1 MARPVL
7 FEGAA
12 NAGACT
18 LVPHDAPSAGEIQM
32 MIVRT
37 AALLGLCLLTACGQG
52 GRLPAAEGRAA
63 NETQPQPAEPGATN
77 IIIDPVAA
85 LVQPV
90 GLAYKVETTLGT
102 GPDAIR
108 RVAFGIDGIPVRV
121 DVDGDSSTGGPL
133 GGDIQ
138 VHFFTLLLYAR
149 LQVDRV
155 DGAAAELPLQ
165 VDVSVLDPRN
175 LLGLPGL
182 LGLVDPRLRVA
193 LGVDARASTLPQR
206 FSSELSIF
214 DSLLSFLPRFT
225 SAQLDIRSSA
235 DVDEVAALLAT
246 FTEQGEGVRADTLE
260 LRTGFSPAVA
270 EALIDVELAPD
281 AENSSLGLE
290 SSAPTDLDVAVRTTD
305 GLSEDPTGERTV
317 GVRLPQLQGR
327 LDVLLEG
334 VDGLDSL
341 DDVDTVYDIQTQEPL
356 ASLQVDIGDRSDAD
370 FGRSV
375 VIVKPLPTQLKITRT
390 AEEAFVVDTSAP
402 VDDLAYAQTRNTA
415 LVWSP
420 DTDPT
425 QPFTEHVLRQTQRA
439 DGTEQLLARLAGLSS
454 VSLEFEPDL
463 QLRGSLSTAPLQYRE
478 ETSFGFTEARIELLP
493 GEFSIQFPQAD
504 GNLLFAYKADA
515 AGPGLR
521 YQSQDAEQTTQANIR
536 PLPAQFSLCTAS
548 DDRCASHGRSTDAS
562 IAFSASES
570 MVVNY
575 QQRSQDG
582 QQEIAVND
590 LRVENLV
597 VDAGTRSGSSRGYVY
612 FDTQGDAFGGTVLQ
626 RNGDSGIYL
635 SFSEGTFARERVV
648 RYKNFIEIDERS
660 GKMQCPGRE
669 ELEIRSGGLWFDFGF
684 LLDQLCQ

>member
-1 MARPVL
+1 M
-7 FEGAA
+7 
-12 NAGACT
+12 T
-18 LVPHDAPSAGEIQM
+18 
-32 MIVRT
+32 IVRT
-37 AALLGLCLLTACGQG
+37 GVLLGLCLLTACGQG
-52 GRLPAAEGRAA
+52 GRLPNADARSQVSPTAE
-63 NETQPQPAEPGATN
+63 PPAEPGATN
-77 IIIDPVAA
+77 VVIDPVGA
-85 LVQPV
+85 LVEPL
-90 GLAYKVETTLGT
+90 GLGYKVETTLGT
-102 GPDAIR
+102 GPDAVR
-108 RVAFGIDGIPVRV
+108 RVAYGVDGIPVRV

-155 DGAAAELPLQ
+155 SGAADELPLQ

-193 LGVDARASTLPQR
+193 LGVDARDSTLPQQ

-235 DVDEVAALLAT
+235 DVPQVAATLAT
-246 FTEQGEGVRADTLE
+246 FTEQAEGARADTLE
-260 LRTGFSPAVA
+260 LRAGFSPAVA

-290 SSAPTDLDVAVRTTD
+290 SDSPTDLQVAVRTTD
-305 GLSEDPTGERTV
+305 GLSDAPVGERTV
-317 GVRLPQLQGR
+317 AVRLPQLRGR
-327 LDVLLEG
+327 LDVLLDG

-341 DDVDTVYDIQTQEPL
+341 DDVDTVYDIRTQEPL
-356 ASLQVDIGDRSDAD
+356 AALEVDIADRSDTD

-375 VIVKPLPTQLKITRT
+375 VLVQPLPTQLRITRT
-390 AEEAFVVDTSAP
+390 ADEAFLVDTSAP
-402 VDDLAYAQTRNTA
+402 LDDLAYAQTRNTA

-420 DTDPT
+420 DTDPA
-425 QPFTEHVLRQTQRA
+425 QPFVEHVLRRTQRD
-439 DGTEQLLARLAGLSS
+439 DGTEQLLARLGGLSS
-454 VSLEFEPDL
+454 VSLQFEPDL

-478 ETSFGFTEARIELLP
+478 ETSQGFTEARIDLLP
-493 GEFSIQFPQAD
+493 GEFSIQFPQDD

-521 YQSQDAEQTTQANIR
+521 YQSQDAEQTTQASVK
-536 PLPAQFSLCTAS
+536 PLPAQFSLCTSS
-548 DDRCASHGRSTDAS
+548 DDRCASHGPSTDAS
-562 IAFSASES
+562 IAFNASES
-570 MVVNY
+570 MLLNY

-582 QQEIAVND
+582 EQEIAVND
-590 LRVENLV
+590 LRVKNLV

-612 FDTQGDAFGGTVLQ
+612 FDTRGDAFGGTVLQ

-648 RYKNFIEIDERS
+648 RYKNFIQIDERS

-669 ELEIRSGGLWFDFGF
+669 ELEVRSGGLWFDFGF